1 MRHKSVCAI
10 LMLVAAL
17 VVAQEKSAP
26 EKPDQDKPTDKPA
39 PAKPAE
45 DPAAQKAGDKA
56 PAKPVAPG
64 IALTAESLRLDEGK
78 LLPAHRIPLARL
90 RSGDVEFSMDE
101 QERRKLLEQ
110 VARFY
115 AYRLT
120 HENPMYTTPN
130 ALREH
135 MDQLAKTVL
144 PFARALE
151 LSEDIPPEQTRRVRQ
166 YASEL
171 ARAFVPALLRVL
183 QDPRPI
189 VRINAMRMAYL
200 FAERGIG
207 EIYPVL
213 LYPLEKYPIDAS
225 AAHQSERYWAI
236 RGFGELFH
244 AVASNRDPK
253 RIILPPEIVTRA
265 ATLIERWL
273 TWAYHLDPALT
284 KTWPPEEQAGWQSFR
299 RAGLRALAHLRRPLL
314 DPANP
319 KTGRVAEIFLQ
330 VMKAD
335 PAAKFSPQPS
345 LAEQVEAAAGL
356 LALLPDAKGPYQSD
370 YAFHEVGRFVA
381 ELITQANADTEG
393 RQPWQF
399 YAALLRARLLEVQSH
414 PAYAKQPYV
423 QKLLPLMIKPLDEL
437 TRARDLSKP
446 IDINPLLKFLDNQPP
461 KVTELYVFA
470 PAQP

>member
-1 MRHKSVCAI
+1 MRHKPVWGI

-26 EKPDQDKPTDKPA
+26 EKPDKDKPTDKPG
-39 PAKPAE
+39 PGKLAE

-56 PAKPVAPG
+56 SAKPVVPG

-135 MDQLAKTVL
+135 MDQLAKAVL
-144 PFARALE
+144 PFASALE
-151 LSEDIPPEQTRRVRQ
+151 SSENIPPEQTRRIRQ

-171 ARAFVPALLRVL
+171 ARAFVAALLRVL

-225 AAHQSERYWAI
+225 AAQQSERYWAI

-244 AVASNRDPK
+244 AVTSNRDPK

-265 ATLIERWL
+265 AILIERWL
-273 TWAYHLDPALT
+273 NWAYHLDPALT

-319 KTGRVAEIFLQ
+319 KTGQVAAIFLQ

-335 PAAKFSPQPS
+335 PAAKFSPPPS

-381 ELITQANADTEG
+381 DLITQANADTEG

-399 YAALLRARLLEVQSH
+399 YAGLLRVRLLEVQSH
-414 PAYAKQPYV
+414 PAYAKQAHV
-423 QKLLPLMIKPLDEL
+423 QKLLPLMIKPLEEL
-437 TRARDLSKP
+437 TRARDLSRP

>member
-1 MRHKSVCAI
+1 MRHKSACAI

-17 VVAQEKSAP
+17 VMAQEKSAP
-26 EKPDQDKPTDKPA
+26 ENPDKDKPTD
-39 PAKPAE
+39 
-45 DPAAQKAGDKA
+45 
-56 PAKPVAPG
+56 KPVAPG

-78 LLPAHRIPLARL
+78 LLPAHRTPLARL
-90 RSGDVEFSMDE
+90 RNGDVEFSMDE

>member
-26 EKPDQDKPTDKPA
+26 EKPDQDKPTDKP
-39 PAKPAE
+39 
-45 DPAAQKAGDKA
+45 
-56 PAKPVAPG
+56 VAPG

-78 LLPAHRIPLARL
+78 LLPAHRVPLARL
-90 RSGDVEFSMDE
+90 RNGDVEFSMDE

-151 LSEDIPPEQTRRVRQ
+151 LSEDTPPEQTRRVRQ

-265 ATLIERWL
+265 ASLIERWL

-381 ELITQANADTEG
+381 ELITDANADTEG

-437 TRARDLSKP
+437 TRTRDLSKP

>member
-26 EKPDQDKPTDKPA
+26 EKPDNDKPTD
-39 PAKPAE
+39 
-45 DPAAQKAGDKA
+45 
-56 PAKPVAPG
+56 KPVAPG

-90 RSGDVEFSMDE
+90 RNGDVEFSMDE

-151 LSEDIPPEQTRRVRQ
+151 LSEDTPPEQTRRVRQ
-166 YASEL
+166 YAIEL

-345 LAEQVEAAAGL
+345 LAEKVEAAAGL

-437 TRARDLSKP
+437 TRTRDLSKP